1 MTRRA
6 WAVLISF
13 VTLVGAI
20 APLARATAP
29 YTENFTNDV
38 ANWANGAGNGLVTYV
53 PSGGPDGSS
62 YASTTASP
70 AGSPDGNRFI
80 LFRGQDNFN
89 SSNHAFEGNWLSSG
103 IVEFSD
109 YVWHNAPVSL
119 PFWVRFANP
128 TGSFSAVGGDNFTN
142 VPPNTWTKL
151 SYKIAASEINVT
163 LFPEGPPSVFNSTFT
178 NIGRVQIGYTVPA
191 GFGADTNTYTF
202 GLDQPSIAIP
212 EPASAL
218 LLAGGALL
226 GLLVRRRSEF

>member
-1 MTRRA
+1 MKRIA
-6 WAVLISF
+6 NLGMFLMFS
-13 VTLVGAI
+13 AI
-20 APLARATAP
+20 AAVANTTNATSP
-29 YTENFTNDV
+29 FTENFTNDV
-38 ANWANGAGNGLVTYV
+38 ANWGNGAGNGLVTYV
-53 PSGGPDGSS
+53 SSGGPDGSS

-70 AGSPDGNRFI
+70 FGAPDGNRFI

-109 YVWHNAPVSL
+109 YVWHNAPISL

-128 TGSFSAVGGDNFTN
+128 TGSFNAVGGDNFTN

-151 SYKIAASEINVT
+151 TYKIAASEINVT
-163 LFPEGPPSVFNSTFT
+163 LFPEGPPSVYTSTFS
-178 NIGRVQIGYTVPA
+178 NIGRVQVGYTVPA

-212 EPASAL
+212 EPACGV
-218 LLAGGALL
+218 LLAGSALI
-226 GLLVRRRSEF
+226 GLMYRRRSAF